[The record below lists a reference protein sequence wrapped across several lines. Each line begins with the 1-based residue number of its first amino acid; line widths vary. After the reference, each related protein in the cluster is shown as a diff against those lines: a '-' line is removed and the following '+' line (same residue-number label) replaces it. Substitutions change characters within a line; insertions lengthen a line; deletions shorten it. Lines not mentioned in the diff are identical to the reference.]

1 MFKKLK
7 NVGKKE
13 VTLTEPN
20 KSSLE
25 PSNEKDPRD
34 KLKKDKSSGGSKSGS
49 IDGSKRDKKK
59 DRDGKG
65 ECPNDWLPFIV
76 ECWVIFCVCCAYGG
90 LLTNKTHL
98 VLSNSLSLMT
108 IWTPSY
114 SPHHYQQN
122 APPLH
127 QKNTTSNIY

>member
-13 VTLTEPN
+13 VTLNTEPNN

-34 KLKKDKSSGGSKSGS
+34 KLKKDKSKSSGGGRSV
-49 IDGSKRDKKK
+49 DGSERSKERSKK

-65 ECPNDWLPFIV
+65 ESYVFIGCFV
-76 ECWVIFCVCCAYGG
+76 FGCWRVLFGAYGFNG
-90 LLTNKTHL
+90 LLN
-98 VLSNSLSLMT
+98 
-108 IWTPSY
+108 
-114 SPHHYQQN
+114 
-122 APPLH
+122 
-127 QKNTTSNIY
+127 

>member
-59 DRDGKG
+59 DRDSKG
-65 ECPNDWLPFIV
+65 ESVHFY
-76 ECWVIFCVCCAYGG
+76 WVFCYWRVI
-90 LLTNKTHL
+90 L
-98 VLSNSLSLMT
+98 VMLFA
-108 IWTPSY
+108 
-114 SPHHYQQN
+114 H
-122 APPLH
+122 
-127 QKNTTSNIY
+127 

>member
-34 KLKKDKSSGGSKSGS
+34 KLKKDKGSSSSKSGGRS
-49 IDGSKRDKKK
+49 VDGSERSSRDKDRDKKK

-65 ECPNDWLPFIV
+65 EFRFVFIGCLCLWLLVCFFLVCMDSMVCSPNFNTSCAFHYPLPSI
-76 ECWVIFCVCCAYGG
+76 C
-90 LLTNKTHL
+90 
-98 VLSNSLSLMT
+98 
-108 IWTPSY
+108 
-114 SPHHYQQN
+114 
-122 APPLH
+122 
-127 QKNTTSNIY
+127 

>member
-13 VTLTEPN
+13 VTLNTEPNN

-34 KLKKDKSSGGSKSGS
+34 KLKKDKSKSSGGGGRSV
-49 IDGSKRDKKK
+49 DGSERSKERKK

-65 ECPNDWLPFIV
+65 ESSFVFIV
-76 ECWVIFCVCCAYGG
+76 FGFWRVICRILMVCS
-90 LLTNKTHL
+90 TNKTHIL
-98 VLSNSLSLMT
+98 CFPISSLSLSVDY
-108 IWTPSY
+108 WTP
-114 SPHHYQQN
+114 PFF
-122 APPLH
+122 
-127 QKNTTSNIY
+127 

>member
-13 VTLTEPN
+13 VTLNTEPNNNN

-34 KLKKDKSSGGSKSGS
+34 KLKKDKSKSSGGGRSV
-49 IDGSKRDKKK
+49 DGSERSKERKK

-65 ECPNDWLPFIV
+65 ESFVFLLGVAICLLAGMMFGYVWIV
-76 ECWVIFCVCCAYGG
+76 MVAQLITHTSCAFQFP
-90 LLTNKTHL
+90 
-98 VLSNSLSLMT
+98 SL
-108 IWTPSY
+108 
-114 SPHHYQQN
+114 
-122 APPLH
+122 
-127 QKNTTSNIY
+127 